1 MQVSGQLLLPG
12 AAMFEAA
19 TAAFTQLHAAPSAA
33 SSNPALAGASIA
45 GPLQLSHRGE
55 ALLELAMN
63 PGAGTLHAY
72 SVNLVSADRQLHLR
86 TSAAQCSRG
95 IAAASVAGGSSDPSS
110 PVQRH
115 SWACVVLREAV
126 ADLARFDGGA
136 LAALDARQEEPGS
149 G

>member
-1 MQVSGQLLLPG
+1 
-12 AAMFEAA
+12 MFEAA
-19 TAAFTQLHAAPSAA
+19 TAAFAQLHTAPSAA
-33 SSNPALAGASIA
+33 SSSPALAGASIA

-55 ALLELAMN
+55 ALLELALLN

-86 TSAAQCSRG
+86 TSVAQCSHA
-95 IAAASVAGGSSDPSS
+95 IAANAADESGSRVPSH
-110 PVQRH
+110 PVQQH
-115 SWACVVLREAV
+115 SWAGVVLREAV

-136 LAALDARQEEPGS
+136 LATLDARQDQPGS

>member
-1 MQVSGQLLLPG
+1 VSGQLQLPG

-19 TAAFTQLHAAPSAA
+19 IAAYAQLYATTSTA
-33 SSNPALAGASIA
+33 SSSPVLAGASIA
-45 GPLQLSHRGE
+45 GPLQLSHHGE
-55 ALLELAMN
+55 ALLELALN

-72 SVNLVSADRQLHLR
+72 SVNLVSAARQLHLR
-86 TSAAQCSRG
+86 TSAALCSRG
-95 IAAASVAGGSSDPSS
+95 TAADAAAAGGSSVTSS

-115 SWACVVLREAV
+115 SWASVVLREAV

-136 LAALDARQEEPGS
+136 LAALDARQDQPGS

>member
-1 MQVSGQLLLPG
+1 MLLPG

-19 TAAFTQLHAAPSAA
+19 TAAFAQLHATPSAA
-33 SSNPALAGASIA
+33 SSSPALAGASIA

-55 ALLELAMN
+55 ALLELALN

-72 SVNLVSADRQLHLR
+72 SLNLVLADRQLHLR
-86 TSAAQCSRG
+86 TSAALCSRG
-95 IAAASVAGGSSDPSS
+95 TPAMEGGSGVPSS